1 MKKRVRYSLLVTVLA
16 VLFLFSGCSMDVEQF
31 LRPPQTQGEQQAV
44 QQALE
49 TYIHDSGQN
58 GTGYTLCY
66 PVEGQHTAAFVL
78 CDAHGNPIA
87 NDDESAAL
95 ALAFYT
101 LGPSQ
106 GDTHINMLRR
116 EEDEWVSVADVVGAS
131 SDILQVAFGDLDGNG
146 TAELIT
152 GWDTYNSRDHHMKIF
167 SIEKSL
173 TTLSDDRLYTR
184 LFVGNLT
191 ADGRDSVLLLRIAA
205 NNAVYASLE
214 TMQDGLLTS
223 LGRVWLDGQI
233 QQINAMTLCR
243 LADNVHGLYIDA
255 IKGTDTAITELVYYD
270 AEGLHAPFCD
280 QLSMV
285 NTVTARPAGFIMRD
299 VDGDAMIEIPSCT
312 LLPSYA
318 AGESVADYAYR
329 TDWSAWDYARGEWAV
344 DMSTV
349 MNAADGYFVVLND
362 QWRDRVT
369 TTYDAVGRE
378 LTLVA
383 DDEPL
388 MHLRVVS
395 EDESDYELLFEPSE
409 GYGGCEVRFDG
420 QRLDIDTVRYMVSR
434 LEG

>member
-1 MKKRVRYSLLVTVLA
+1 MKKRGRYLLLVTVLA
-16 VLFLFSGCSMDVEQF
+16 VLFLFGGCSLDVEQF
-31 LRPPQTQGEQQAV
+31 LRAPQTQGEQQAV

-49 TYIHDSGQN
+49 TYIRDSGQS
-58 GTGYTLCY
+58 GSGYTLCY

-87 NDDESAAL
+87 TDDKNVSL

-101 LGPSQ
+101 LGSSR

-167 SIEKSL
+167 SIEKGL
-173 TTLSDDRLYTR
+173 ATLSDDRLYTR

-214 TMQDGLLTS
+214 TLQDGLLTS
-223 LGRVWLDGQI
+223 AGRVWLDGQI

-270 AEGLHAPFCD
+270 VEGLHAPFCD

-285 NTVTARPAGFIMRD
+285 NTVTARPAGFAMRD
-299 VDGDAMIEIPSCT
+299 VDGDVMIEIPSCT
-312 LLPSYA
+312 LLTSYA

-329 TDWSAWDYARGEWAV
+329 TDWSAWEYTTGEWAV

-349 MNAADGYFVVLND
+349 MNTADGYFVVLND
-362 QWRDRVT
+362 QWRDSVNT
-369 TTYDAVGRE
+369 MYDAEQKE

-383 DDEPL
+383 HDEPL
-388 MHLRVVS
+388 MRLRVVA
-395 EDESDYELLFEPSE
+395 EKESDYTRLFEPSD
-409 GYGGCEVRFDG
+409 GYGGCEVWFDE

-434 LEG
+434 L